1 MTAVQFKVKRHVT
14 VKLLKVEDGKEYF
27 VKFNGA
33 IHKAVVN
40 EAEQKRFENAKAKY
54 DSLSAEEK
62 AKVDPKDIP
71 TPPNPPQLAQVIDLT
86 SGEVVQIIIGS
97 VLESELKR
105 EYPNDAYV
113 GKGFS
118 IQKAKIQ
125 GKRYAAYQIA
135 ELELEDE
142 AAETAEAEKPARGA
156 KK

>member
-1 MTAVQFKVKRHVT
+1 MNAPKFKIKKHVT
-14 VKLLKVEDGKEYF
+14 VQLLKVEDGKEYF

-40 EAEQKRFENAKAKY
+40 EAEQKKYENAKAKY
-54 DSLSAEEK
+54 DSLSDAEKLQVE
-62 AKVDPKDIP
+62 AKDIP
-71 TPPNPPQLAQVIDLT
+71 VPPNPPQLAQVIDLT
-86 SGEVVQIIIGS
+86 TGEVVQIIIGS

-105 EYPNDAYV
+105 EYPNDTYV

-135 ELELEDE
+135 ELELEE
-142 AAETAEAEKPARGA
+142 EPQAETAAPAKG
-156 KK
+156 KGK